1 MTLHAAKGLEFP
13 VVFMVGMEEG
23 IFPHSRV
30 YEAGPAELEEE
41 RRLCYVGMTRAR
53 EELHL
58 TYARSRLQFGQRAY
72 NEVSRFIADM
82 GDQIAEV
89 DAPMYAD
96 DHREYDF
103 VSDELP
109 FATGD
114 RVRTAAFG
122 EGEITEIDGMAVTIK
137 FDRGGVKKLN
147 AEYARL
153 EKI

>member
-1 MTLHAAKGLEFP
+1 
-13 VVFMVGMEEG
+13 MVGLEEG
-23 IFPHSRV
+23 IFPHGRV

-72 NEVSRFIADM
+72 NQVSRFIDDM
-82 GDQIAEV
+82 GDQVAAIDE
-89 DAPMYAD
+89 PTYIAD
-96 DHREYDF
+96 DYSDF

-109 FATGD
+109 FSVGD

-122 EGEITEIDGMAVTIK
+122 SGEITDIDGMAVTIQL
-137 FDRGGVKKLN
+137 DAGIVKKLN